1 MIASQWSELAV
12 HDRDSSCH
20 QWTAVGVSSDTLG
33 GVNINWTTWEQSCQV
48 HDMDIRQLD
57 TQHMLTDRHGKYID
71 NNRVP
76 SCM

>member
-33 GVNINWTTWEQSCQV
+33 GVNINWTTWEQSCQG
-48 HDMDIRQLD
+48 HDMDI
-57 TQHMLTDRHGKYID
+57 
-71 NNRVP
+71 
-76 SCM
+76 